1 MTTVESFRVTKS
13 PADPRAISQQTQPFA
28 NKLESTGA
36 SPDACFLEVYPKNNN
51 RRPKLLEQLQ
61 DMLAHKT
68 CAAEMI
74 VDANLVP
81 GQRNPDAAV
90 CLKLDVYRE
99 IFEAFIDGFA
109 AYRSLL
115 TQVKDAYDTALQQGL
130 QCALENMDLRSELA
144 AAANVQA
151 QAVSLA
157 RSESAAEAAASK
169 LHLQTKLVEMEFKAA
184 EAEERACKLTAAS
197 AKTRSNAELAK
208 AEVAHLKELEQHLQ
222 QALHTEAEWWT
233 KPTASFVGATLVGS
247 QQKD

>member
-1 MTTVESFRVTKS
+1 MLATDFG
-13 PADPRAISQQTQPFA
+13 I
-28 NKLESTGA
+28 GA
-36 SPDACFLEVYPKNNN
+36 QVYPKNNN

-169 LHLQTKLVEMEFKAA
+169 LHLQTK
-184 EAEERACKLTAAS
+184 
-197 AKTRSNAELAK
+197 SNAELAK